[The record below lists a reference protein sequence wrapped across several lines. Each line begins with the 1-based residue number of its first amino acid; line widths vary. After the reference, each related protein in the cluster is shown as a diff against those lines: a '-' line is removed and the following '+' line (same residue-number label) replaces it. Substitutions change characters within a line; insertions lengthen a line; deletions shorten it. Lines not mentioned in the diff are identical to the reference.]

1 MRRGF
6 EKGKYSL
13 GITIKMFGNEEV
25 QGTVSES
32 HVSQY

>member
-13 GITIKMFGNEEV
+13 YITIKMFGNEEV
-25 QGTVSES
+25 QGTISAS
-32 HVSQY
+32 HVPQY